1 MITGN
6 IQPGSILKTMEMPSE
21 IAGPRSRLCGE
32 DETKVL
38 TNENHS
44 PWKRGCGKKYTG
56 QKAVDNL
63 ITWVAAYEIR
73 EDEYGLKRH
82 RALFDTFTGKK
93 REYRHPDEYK

>member
-1 MITGN
+1 M
-6 IQPGSILKTMEMPSE
+6 
-21 IAGPRSRLCGE
+21 
-32 DETKVL
+32 
-38 TNENHS
+38 
-44 PWKRGCGKKYTG
+44 
-56 QKAVDNL
+56 DNL